1 MMPVRYPATYRDV
14 WGEEKT
20 TIENDGK
27 LLRMRVRG
35 VEFTGSS
42 FDSLEAPHDATEAQ
56 LSSFTLMTSYKMLC
70 SCSIDCDIP
79 IQVVTGSECIE
90 ATLRMHLDLGKPRPN
105 GSLESMYLQLTL
117 IVGDAMFISSGK
129 SGGWFEDELGD
140 IQRALPEGIYMKS
153 CINCAFS
160 DYSIFGQGMY
170 GDMACFRDN
179 RQAYLAAQGK
189 REWMSIWG
197 TKTDQVQETYLCP
210 EFQRRTPGTGY
221 RG

>member
-1 MMPVRYPATYRDV
+1 MFVRYPAAYRDV
-14 WGEEKT
+14 WGEEIT
-20 TIENDGK
+20 TIENDSK

-35 VEFTGSS
+35 AEFTGSS

-70 SCSIDCDIP
+70 SCCIDCDIP
-79 IQVVTGSECIE
+79 IKVVAGNECME
-90 ATLRMHLDLGKPRPN
+90 ATLHMHLDLGSPRPN
-105 GSLESMYLQLTL
+105 GRIEHEYLQLTL
-117 IVGDAMFISSGK
+117 AIGDATFISSGK

-140 IQRALPEGIYMKS
+140 IQRALPEGMYTKS

-160 DYSIFGQGMY
+160 DYSIFGQGMF

-179 RQAYLAAQGK
+179 RQAYLAARGK
-189 REWMSIWG
+189 REFMRIWD
-197 TKTDQVQETYLCP
+197 TKTEQVQETYLCP